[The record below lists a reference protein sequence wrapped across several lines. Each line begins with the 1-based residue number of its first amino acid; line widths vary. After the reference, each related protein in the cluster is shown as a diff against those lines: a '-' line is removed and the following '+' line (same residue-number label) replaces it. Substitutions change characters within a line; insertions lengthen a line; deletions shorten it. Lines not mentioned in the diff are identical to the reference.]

1 MTMTTIRTT
10 MLTLLATAELF
21 GAGVARAHGYREQ
34 GKPVAVAAATLVVTP
49 TRDWNQLSG
58 KRGKK
63 AEVWTLDGEQLDQ
76 VTFYGGIAPGEPLLR
91 ERDKKGKPLPKFT
104 RETLLAE
111 VPGLL
116 ESTYRTDRAIA
127 SFTLLDA
134 RPERF
139 LGTDGIRFA
148 YEYVDD
154 DNLPRKGEARAAL
167 VKGLLYMAT
176 LDAPRLHYFDRVAP
190 DFRAFADS
198 ATLR

>member
-10 MLTLLATAELF
+10 MLTLLAIAALL
-21 GAGVARAHGYREQ
+21 GAGAARAHGYREQ

-58 KRGKK
+58 KPGKK
-63 AEVWTLDGEQLDQ
+63 AEAWTLDGEQLDQ
-76 VTFYGGIAPGEPLLR
+76 VTFYGGIAPGEPLIR

-190 DFRAFADS
+190 DFRALADS

>member
-1 MTMTTIRTT
+1 MTRTRT
-10 MLTLLATAELF
+10 ATLALF
-21 GAGVARAHGYREQ
+21 AAAAPLFAMPAAAHGYREQ
-34 GKPVAVAAATLVVTP
+34 GKPVAVAASTLVVIP
-49 TRDWNQLSG
+49 NRDWNQLAG
-58 KRGKK
+58 KPGKK
-63 AEVWTLDGEQLDQ
+63 AERWTLDGEQLDQ

-91 ERDKKGKPLPKFT
+91 ERDRKHRPLPKLT

-111 VPGLL
+111 VPELL
-116 ESTYRTDRAIA
+116 EATYRTDRAIA
-127 SFTLLDA
+127 SFTLHDA

-154 DNLPRKGEARAAL
+154 DNLPRRGEAHAAL
-167 VKGLLYMAT
+167 VKGQLYMAT

-190 DFRAFADS
+190 SYRALIDS